1 MDVDLEKSFD
11 TAVENA
17 RRTIRKLM
25 TLQLGHF
32 DSDVYNNQ
40 QIEEELVSASTA
52 VQNVSNVMANAR
64 VDSRISKPIVDKWQ
78 SILDELESKLR
89 GAINR
94 HTYKSAREAISS
106 TNSYSNQTGSQS
118 TLQATANAIQEAE
131 LAELGISIE
140 GIKSLASAVN
150 KEVYSQKDMLANLDE
165 KLNVNSSFLDS
176 LVDRMAGFL
185 RTKDPSLLRLV
196 FYLTCLSSFLI
207 FVLLII

>member
-1 MDVDLEKSFD
+1 M
-11 TAVENA
+11 
-17 RRTIRKLM
+17 
-25 TLQLGHF
+25 
-32 DSDVYNNQ
+32 
-40 QIEEELVSASTA
+40 
-52 VQNVSNVMANAR
+52 
-64 VDSRISKPIVDKWQ
+64 
-78 SILDELESKLR
+78 
-89 GAINR
+89 
-94 HTYKSAREAISS
+94 
-106 TNSYSNQTGSQS
+106 
-118 TLQATANAIQEAE
+118 
-131 LAELGISIE
+131 AELGISIE